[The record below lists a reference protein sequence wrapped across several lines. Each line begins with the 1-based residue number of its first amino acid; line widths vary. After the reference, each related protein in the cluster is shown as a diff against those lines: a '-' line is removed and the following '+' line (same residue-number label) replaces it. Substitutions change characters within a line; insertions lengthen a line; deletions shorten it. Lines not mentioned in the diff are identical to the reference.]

1 MQEKAKEKKK
11 KKQDAFEADEKQSE
25 IKETEEKQDP
35 IAELIA
41 MKDKYLRTMA
51 EFENYRN
58 RTNQEKS
65 DWIRHA
71 SQELALKICD
81 VADNFERALAQAK
94 EEDLESPFG
103 KGVLLIEK
111 QLLSALEKE
120 GIQRIDA
127 LGKEFDPEYHDALS
141 HIPSEYDENI
151 VAAIIKNGYT
161 MHDKVIRAVQVAVS
175 NGKLNIS
182 REE

>member
-1 MQEKAKEKKK
+1 MMQDKAK
-11 KKQDAFEADEKQSE
+11 KKQKKDDIQLEEEFLKTEGAE
-25 IKETEEKQDP
+25 IERDLE
-35 IAELIA
+35 AELES
-41 MKDKYLRTMA
+41 MKDKYLRAMA

-71 SQELALKICD
+71 SQELALKVCD
-81 VADNFERALAQAK
+81 VVDNFERAIAQAK
-94 EEDLESPFG
+94 EEDLETPFG

-111 QLLSALEKE
+111 QLLNALENE
-120 GIQRIDA
+120 GVKRIEA
-127 LGKEFDPEYHDALS
+127 LGEEFDPEFHDALS

-175 NGKLNIS
+175 NGKLNIAQ
-182 REE
+182 EE

>member
-1 MQEKAKEKKK
+1 MMQDKAKEKKK
-11 KKQDAFEADEKQSE
+11 KKKDDIKPDEELLQAQEAQR
-25 IKETEEKQDP
+25 DP
-35 IAELIA
+35 EAELDA

-65 DWIRHA
+65 NWIRHA
-71 SQELALKICD
+71 SQELALKVCD
-81 VADNFERALAQAK
+81 VADNFERAIAQAK
-94 EEDLESPFG
+94 EEELETPFG

-111 QLLSALEKE
+111 QLLNALENE
-120 GIQRIDA
+120 GVKRIEA
-127 LGKEFDPEYHDALS
+127 LGEEFDPEFHDALS

-175 NGKLNIS
+175 NGKLNIAQ
-182 REE
+182 EE

>member
-1 MQEKAKEKKK
+1 MMQDKAKEKKK
-11 KKQDAFEADEKQSE
+11 KKQDDIKPDEELLQAQEAER
-25 IKETEEKQDP
+25 DP
-35 IAELIA
+35 EAELEA

-71 SQELALKICD
+71 SQELALKVCD
-81 VADNFERALAQAK
+81 VVDNFERAIAQAK
-94 EEDLESPFG
+94 EEDLETPFG

-111 QLLSALEKE
+111 QLLNALENE
-120 GIQRIDA
+120 GVKRIEA
-127 LGKEFDPEYHDALS
+127 LGEEFDPEFHDALS

-175 NGKLNIS
+175 NGKLNIAQ
-182 REE
+182 EE

>member
-1 MQEKAKEKKK
+1 MQDKAKEKKK
-11 KKQDAFEADEKQSE
+11 KKQDDIKPDEELLQAQEAER
-25 IKETEEKQDP
+25 DP
-35 IAELIA
+35 EAELEA

-71 SQELALKICD
+71 SQELALKVCD
-81 VADNFERALAQAK
+81 VVDNFERAIAQAK
-94 EEDLESPFG
+94 EEDLETPFG

-111 QLLSALEKE
+111 QLLNALENE
-120 GIQRIDA
+120 GVKRIEA
-127 LGKEFDPEYHDALS
+127 LGEEFDPEFHDALS

-175 NGKLNIS
+175 NGKLNIAQ
-182 REE
+182 EE

>member
-1 MQEKAKEKKK
+1 MMQDKAKEKKK
-11 KKQDAFEADEKQSE
+11 KKKDDIKPDEDLMQAQEAER
-25 IKETEEKQDP
+25 DP
-35 IAELIA
+35 EAELDA

-71 SQELALKICD
+71 SQELALKVCD
-81 VADNFERALAQAK
+81 VADNFERAIAQAK
-94 EEDLESPFG
+94 EEELKTPFG

-111 QLLSALEKE
+111 QLLNALENE
-120 GIQRIDA
+120 GVKRIEA
-127 LGKEFDPEYHDALS
+127 LGEEFDPEFHDALS

-175 NGKLNIS
+175 NGKLNIAQ
-182 REE
+182 EE

>member
-1 MQEKAKEKKK
+1 MMQDKAKEKKK
-11 KKQDAFEADEKQSE
+11 KKKDDIKPDEDLMQAQEAER
-25 IKETEEKQDP
+25 DP
-35 IAELIA
+35 EAELDA

-65 DWIRHA
+65 NWIRHA
-71 SQELALKICD
+71 SQELALKVCD
-81 VADNFERALAQAK
+81 VADNFERAIAQAK
-94 EEDLESPFG
+94 EEELETPFG

-111 QLLSALEKE
+111 QLLNALENE
-120 GIQRIDA
+120 GVKRIEA
-127 LGKEFDPEYHDALS
+127 LGEEFDPEFHDALS

-175 NGKLNIS
+175 NGKLNIAQ
-182 REE
+182 EE

>member
-1 MQEKAKEKKK
+1 MMQDKAKEKKK
-11 KKQDAFEADEKQSE
+11 KKKDDIKPDEELLQAQEAQR
-25 IKETEEKQDP
+25 DP
-35 IAELIA
+35 EAELDA

-65 DWIRHA
+65 NWIRHA
-71 SQELALKICD
+71 SQELALKVCD
-81 VADNFERALAQAK
+81 VADNFERAIAQAK
-94 EEDLESPFG
+94 EEELETPFG
-103 KGVLLIEK
+103 KGVMLIEK
-111 QLLSALEKE
+111 QLLNALENE
-120 GIQRIDA
+120 GVKRIEA
-127 LGKEFDPEYHDALS
+127 LGKEFDPEFHDALS

-175 NGKLNIS
+175 NGKLNIAQ
-182 REE
+182 EE

>member
-1 MQEKAKEKKK
+1 MMQDKAKEKKK
-11 KKQDAFEADEKQSE
+11 KKKDDIKPDEDLMQAQEAER
-25 IKETEEKQDP
+25 DP
-35 IAELIA
+35 EAELDA

-71 SQELALKICD
+71 SQELALKVCD
-81 VADNFERALAQAK
+81 VADNFERAIAQAK
-94 EEDLESPFG
+94 EEELETPFG

-111 QLLSALEKE
+111 QLLNALENE
-120 GIQRIDA
+120 GVKRIEA
-127 LGKEFDPEYHDALS
+127 LGEEFDPEFHDALS

-175 NGKLNIS
+175 NGKLNIAQ
-182 REE
+182 EE

>member
-1 MQEKAKEKKK
+1 MAKK
-11 KKQDAFEADEKQSE
+11 KKQEDIMPDEELLQAEECEAERDLE
-25 IKETEEKQDP
+25 
-35 IAELIA
+35 AELDA

-71 SQELALKICD
+71 SKELALKICD
-81 VADNFERALAQAK
+81 VADNFERAIAQAK
-94 EEDLESPFG
+94 AEDLNTPFG

-111 QLLSALEKE
+111 QLLNALDKE
-120 GIQRIDA
+120 GVQRIDA
-127 LGKEFDPEYHDALS
+127 LGKEFDPEVHDALS

-175 NGKLNIS
+175 SGKIS
-182 REE
+182 KSQEE